1 MNYVVQRLLTFPLIL
16 LGVSVLVFFSI
27 RLIPGD
33 AITAMLGTE
42 AGLLTPA
49 QRAALASYFG
59 IDQPV
64 MTQYLRWLT
73 GLFRGDL
80 GISVTYGKPVLGV
93 ILERFPLTLEL
104 ALLSMLIALC
114 VGIPL
119 GVLAATRN
127 ERPSDLV
134 VRILAML
141 GQSTPN
147 FVVGLL
153 IIYVLSVYFGMVPTM
168 GVFTPLTVDPLANLG
183 QLIFP
188 AITLGFAFA
197 ASVTRISRS
206 AMLDVLSDDYIRTAR
221 SKGASARRV
230 VWRHALPNALIPVV
244 TLSGVEFGYLLGG
257 AVIVEQIFALPGI
270 GRLVLEAISQRDYA
284 LVEACVL
291 FIAFN
296 FLVVNLIVDL
306 TYAGLFGLRNI
317 PAEHIQPFLLG
328 EAPRLLFP
336 FARNIL
342 SDITREGGF
351 PPVLMQPIDFLAL
364 WQSRRP
370 QAANA

>member
-1 MNYVVQRLLTFPLIL
+1 MTYVAQRLLTFPLIL
-16 LGVSVLVFFSI
+16 IGVSLLVFFSI

-49 QRAALASYFG
+49 QRTALASYFG

-64 MTQYLRWLT
+64 HVQYWRWLT
-73 GLFRGDL
+73 GLFQGDL
-80 GISVTYGKPVLGV
+80 GISVTYGKPVLQV

-104 ALLSMLIALC
+104 ALLSMLIALA
-114 VGIPL
+114 VGIPA
-119 GVLAATRN
+119 GVLAATRP
-127 ERPSDLV
+127 ERPSDLLIRV
-134 VRILAML
+134 LAML

-147 FVVGLL
+147 FVVGLV
-153 IIYVLSVYFGMVPTM
+153 IIYLLSVYFGFVPAM
-168 GVFTPLTVDPLANLG
+168 GTFTPIFVDPLANLS

-206 AMLDVLSDDYIRTAR
+206 AMLDVLSDDYVRTAR
-221 SKGASARRV
+221 SKGVPGREV

-257 AVIVEQIFALPGI
+257 AVIVEQIFALPGL
-270 GRLVLEAISQRDYA
+270 GRLTLDAITQRDYA
-284 LVEACVL
+284 LVEGAVL

-296 FLVVNLIVDL
+296 FLIVNLLVDL
-306 TYAGLFGLRNI
+306 AYVALDPRI
-317 PAEHIQPFLLG
+317 RLG
-328 EAPRLLFP
+328 
-336 FARNIL
+336 
-342 SDITREGGF
+342 
-351 PPVLMQPIDFLAL
+351 
-364 WQSRRP
+364 SR
-370 QAANA
+370 

>member
-1 MNYVVQRLLTFPLIL
+1 MSYVVQRLLTFPLIL
-16 LGVSVLVFFSI
+16 FGVALVVFFSV

-42 AGLLTPA
+42 AGLLTPD
-49 QRAALASYFG
+49 QRASLARYFG

-64 MTQYLRWLT
+64 WVQFTNWLG
-73 GLFRGDL
+73 GLLRGDMGL
-80 GISVTYGKPVLGV
+80 SVTYGKPVLLV

-104 ALLSMLIALC
+104 ALLSMVVALA
-114 VGIPL
+114 VGVPL

-127 ERPSDLV
+127 ERASDLV

-147 FVVGLL
+147 FVLGLL
-153 IIYVLSVYFGMVPTM
+153 IIYTLSVYFGMVPAM
-168 GVFTPLTVDPLANLG
+168 GTFTPITEDLLVNLG
-183 QLIFP
+183 QMIFP

-221 SKGASARRV
+221 SKGASPASV
-230 VWRHALPNALIPVV
+230 IWAHALPNALIPVV

-257 AVIVEQIFALPGI
+257 AVIVEQVFALPGL
-270 GRLVLEAISQRDYA
+270 GRLVLDAITHRDYA
-284 LVEACVL
+284 LVQGSVL

-296 FLVVNLIVDL
+296 FLLVNLIVDL
-306 TYAGLFGLRNI
+306 AYVALDPRI
-317 PAEHIQPFLLG
+317 RLG
-328 EAPRLLFP
+328 
-336 FARNIL
+336 
-342 SDITREGGF
+342 
-351 PPVLMQPIDFLAL
+351 
-364 WQSRRP
+364 RR
-370 QAANA
+370 

>member
-1 MNYVVQRLLTFPLIL
+1 MNYVAQRLLTFPLIL
-16 LGVSVLVFFSI
+16 LGVSVVVFFSI

-49 QRAALASYFG
+49 QRASLASYFG
-59 IDQPV
+59 LDQPV
-64 MTQYLRWLT
+64 WAQYGHWVA

-114 VGIPL
+114 TGVPL

-134 VRILAML
+134 VRLFAML
-141 GQSTPN
+141 GQSTPS
-147 FVVGLL
+147 FVIGLL
-153 IIYVLSVYFGMVPTM
+153 IIFVLSVVFGVVPTM
-168 GVFTPLTVDPLANLG
+168 GTFTPLTVDPLANLG

-197 ASVTRISRS
+197 ASVTRICRS
-206 AMLDVLSDDYIRTAR
+206 AMLDVLSDDYVRTAR
-221 SKGASARRV
+221 SKGASQRRV

-257 AVIVEQIFALPGI
+257 AVIVEQIFALPGL
-270 GRLVLEAISQRDYA
+270 GRLVLDAITHRDYA
-284 LVEACVL
+284 LVEGAVL

-296 FLVVNLIVDL
+296 FLVVNLLVDL
-306 TYAGLFGLRNI
+306 AYVGLDPRI
-317 PAEHIQPFLLG
+317 RLG
-328 EAPRLLFP
+328 
-336 FARNIL
+336 AR
-342 SDITREGGF
+342 
-351 PPVLMQPIDFLAL
+351 
-364 WQSRRP
+364 
-370 QAANA
+370 